1 MCVRV
6 VSFPDGM
13 NKTLN
18 RIIEFLHFLK
28 LTCLSWPR
36 KTSDS
41 EGDGG
46 DSVLREKYWQNFPL
60 NCHSAHTIQKPPR
73 LPQKNR
79 TQSVRQTF
87 PLGNFLAFP
96 IDTSHANCTKPTK
109 KNEKKSGENRGW
121 AVEKWAGHSTGAIKT
136 DIRSKWAWPNR
147 VKHYLEVWE
156 KVFGKA
162 IRDRW
167 ECNQPK
173 KKNVRK
179 SGKRNKLLR
188 RVASVNLNAVQEL
201 EVCEIFKT
209 LTALRYIAIRYY
221 IFYIC
226 KSQFKYESPVG
237 TSFDFE
243 QIISGPTS
251 HFKRTSPKMFEKP
264 KYPSLHH
271 HHHRRRGFDV
281 IMQRMPDWHPFEVP

>member
-1 MCVRV
+1 M
-6 VSFPDGM
+6 
-13 NKTLN
+13 
-18 RIIEFLHFLK
+18 IQ
-28 LTCLSWPR
+28 
-36 KTSDS
+36 
-41 EGDGG
+41 GDGG
-46 DSVLREKYWQNFPL
+46 GGIRFLGRNTDRISHWTAILHTPFKNLPPSTEKPHSKCSANISTWQL
-60 NCHSAHTIQKPPR
+60 
-73 LPQKNR
+73 
-79 TQSVRQTF
+79 
-87 PLGNFLAFP
+87 LG
-96 IDTSHANCTKPTK
+96 ISHRHIACKLHKTNKKK

-179 SGKRNKLLR
+179 SGKCNKLLR

-221 IFYIC
+221 IF
-226 KSQFKYESPVG
+226 
-237 TSFDFE
+237 
-243 QIISGPTS
+243 
-251 HFKRTSPKMFEKP
+251 
-264 KYPSLHH
+264 
-271 HHHRRRGFDV
+271 
-281 IMQRMPDWHPFEVP
+281 

>member
-1 MCVRV
+1 MFILAQKNEWFGGGWGGFG
-6 VSFPDGM
+6 SKGEILTEFPIELPFCTHHS
-13 NKTLN
+13 KT
-18 RIIEFLHFLK
+18 
-28 LTCLSWPR
+28 
-36 KTSDS
+36 
-41 EGDGG
+41 
-46 DSVLREKYWQNFPL
+46 
-60 NCHSAHTIQKPPR
+60 PR

-251 HFKRTSPKMFEKP
+251 HFKRTSPKMFESP
-264 KYPSLHH
+264 N
-271 HHHRRRGFDV
+271 
-281 IMQRMPDWHPFEVP
+281 IHPFIIIIIMT